1 MTMTALPTHAL
12 MEQFGDRLVP
22 DVPLARLT
30 SARIGGPA
38 DWLLEP
44 ATADELAEF
53 VTRLWAL
60 DVPFTML
67 GGGSNILISDR
78 GVRGVVIHNRAH
90 AVTWETDHEPPL
102 VWAESGANFGA
113 LARQAAQKSLS
124 GLEWAAGI
132 PGTVGGAVYGNAG
145 AHGGDIAA
153 NLRLAEVL
161 HRHTGRQKWKLE
173 ELRYSYRSSVLKE
186 GLGQAVVLS
195 ATLNLSHGDPAA
207 IEQKMDEYLA
217 HRRRTQPPGA
227 SMGSMFKNPPGDY
240 AGRLIEAA
248 GLKGLRVGDVQIS
261 DLHGNFF
268 VNLGEGTATDAMELI
283 HRAQAA
289 VEAKTGVR
297 LELEVERVG
306 DWQ

>member
-1 MTMTALPTHAL
+1 MTMTALPLEAL
-12 MEQFGDRLVP
+12 VEQFGDRLLAN
-22 DVPLARLT
+22 VPLARLT

-38 DWLLEP
+38 DWLLE
-44 ATADELAEF
+44 AASADELAEI

-78 GVRGVVIHNRAH
+78 GVRGVVVHNRAH
-90 AVTWETDHEPPL
+90 AVTWHTENEPPS

-173 ELRYSYRSSVLKE
+173 DLRYSYRSSVLKE

-207 IEQKMDEYLA
+207 IEKKMDEYLA

-248 GLKGLRVGDVQIS
+248 GLKGLRVGEVQIS

-268 VNLGEGTATDAMELI
+268 VNLGEGTAAQALELI
-283 HRAQAA
+283 QQAQAQ
-289 VEAKTGVR
+289 VESQTGVR
-297 LELEVERVG
+297 LELEVELVG
-306 DWQ
+306 EWQ